1 MNSVNRARQLQD
13 RTLAANY
20 RAKQWV
26 RTNLQRCWI
35 DLARQRTAGG
45 RATDEL
51 GACANLTALSG
62 QVSEGG

>member
-1 MNSVNRARQLQD
+1 MNTVNRARQL
-13 RTLAANY
+13 LL
-20 RAKQWV
+20 KHV
-26 RTNLQRCWI
+26 
-35 DLARQRTAGG
+35 DLARQRAARG